1 MPDLN
6 HVTLIGRLTRDAETP
21 TGNGP
26 TRISIAVNRR
36 VKHGDQWSDEASFF
50 EVTYWHK
57 TILPYLTKGK
67 QIAVEGEL
75 VQDRWT
81 DGEGAKRSAV
91 KINAINIQLLGGGQG
106 EAQQGQSAGRY
117 GNGKANATSAR
128 SSTATA
134 NQEAFGDDSF
144 SDEEQIPF

>member
-1 MPDLN
+1 MADLN
-6 HVTLIGRLTRDAETP
+6 HVTIIGRLTRDAEAP

-26 TRISIAVNRR
+26 ARISIAVNRR
-36 VKHGDQWSDEASFF
+36 VKHGDQWTEEASFF

-81 DGEGAKRSAV
+81 DAEGAKRSAV
-91 KINAINIQLLGGGQG
+91 KINAQNIQLLGGGQG
-106 EAQQGQSAGRY
+106 EPQQGQGAARHGNAQGDAPQGRS
-117 GNGKANATSAR
+117 G
-128 SSTATA
+128 TATGNSESFA
-134 NQEAFGDDSF
+134 DDTF
-144 SDEEQIPF
+144 ADDIPF